1 MQDHLPVASTCSRRS
16 CSNETL
22 NGAENAGQD
31 EDDSS
36 QHGDVGESQQDNADS
51 LACGDADDGQA
62 NQNEKRDK

>member
-1 MQDHLPVASTCSRRS
+1 M
-16 CSNETL
+16 L
-22 NGAENAGQD
+22 NGTESDGQD

-51 LACGDADDGQA
+51 LAYSDADDGQA